1 MSHPSRVDRLLHAR
15 PWLVAVLL
23 CVLLGAQG
31 LGHLHRIAHAGHGQ
45 GHSHSH
51 SHGPAEHDEA
61 GWGHAAD
68 GAECR
73 LHDQLGQDLGLAF
86 ARILVA
92 DALPQAQPAPLQIR
106 SAALSSRWQRGARA
120 PPLAA

>member
-1 MSHPSRVDRLLHAR
+1 MSNPLRADRLLHAR

-31 LGHLHRIAHAGHGQ
+31 LGHLHRIAHAGHSQ
-45 GHSHSH
+45 SH
-51 SHGPAEHDEA
+51 SHGPTEHDEA

-86 ARILVA
+86 ARALVA
-92 DALPQAQPAPLQIR
+92 DTRPQVQPAPLQPR
-106 SAALSSRWQRGARA
+106 SAALSARWQRGARA
-120 PPLAA
+120 PPSAA